1 MLGGHISLESTCW
14 AAKRVKSWRCHLA
27 VSMHRVK
34 SETQEGANVG
44 GQVTQEEL
52 QTAMGF
58 MKEQLGEDELRALL
72 DRLNDWQQDGATPI
86 DVAKLMQ
93 MASSAEPLAP
103 SVKP

>member
-1 MLGGHISLESTCW
+1 
-14 AAKRVKSWRCHLA
+14 
-27 VSMHRVK
+27 MHRVK